1 MRYYAKTLLQPN
13 SQEGNMD
20 SNRNEQINQDYQS
33 SFDEKYARI
42 LFHDPYYKSIMDT
55 EEFRRL
61 KGISFLGAIDKT
73 HNCPLK
79 KSNRL
84 DHSIDVAKLALH
96 ISIARGY
103 SHEVE
108 KLLVSSALVH
118 DIGHAPLSHSMESS
132 FYKEFQLNH
141 HIASENILDG
151 KNDNKLSKILK
162 KNLDIKQLKEI
173 INQSSSEEF
182 SDVFSSPINV
192 DTIDGIHRSLR
203 YLGVSSNTFFNVY
216 DVAEAA
222 FLKDQLSRTK
232 QLDKFWKCKQYV
244 YEHIITSGVG
254 ALADYFSKEVF
265 YDNLSRINPSYFYK
279 REESFFNNQNPIF
292 KGLIGKLSSA
302 VVVLDKRNV
311 EQYSDSITEKNFTIF
326 KRSYKINNDIDLPN
340 CSSNNINERY
350 YVEKKEE
357 SLRLHF
363 YLDNNESKTKQ
374 MKLF

>member
-1 MRYYAKTLLQPN
+1 MSNIIKPS

-33 SFDEKYARI
+33 SLDEKYARI
-42 LFHDPYYKSIMDT
+42 LFQDPYYKSIIDT

-73 HNCPLK
+73 HNSPSK

-96 ISIARGY
+96 ISNARGY
-103 SHEVE
+103 SNEIE

-141 HIASENILDG
+141 HIASENIIDG
-151 KNDNKLSKILK
+151 KNNNKLSIILK
-162 KNLDIKQLKEI
+162 KNLDISQLKDL
-173 INQSSSEEF
+173 INQNSFEEF

-216 DVAEAA
+216 DVADAA
-222 FLKDQLSRTK
+222 FLKEQLSRTK

-244 YEHIITSGVG
+244 YDNIITSGVG

-265 YDNLSRINPSYFYK
+265 YDKLPRINPSYFYK

-292 KGLIGKLSSA
+292 KGLISKLSSV
-302 VVVLDKRNV
+302 VVVLDKKNIEKR
-311 EQYSDSITEKNFTIF
+311 SHGIIEKNFTIL
-326 KRSYKINNDIDLPN
+326 KRSYKVNNDVSLPSDLK
-340 CSSNNINERY
+340 SLKKRY
-350 YVEKKEE
+350 YVEKSEE
-357 SLRLHF
+357 PLRLHF
-363 YLDNNESKTKQ
+363 YLDNKESKSKQ